1 MKTTHLP
8 AVLGALLAQPV
19 HAADPV
25 KVNALSFSG
34 AELKMYFALSVKM
47 AGGIGKFAHVRTPAP
62 IDKLDV
68 MRMNRDTFYSAAI
81 FDLDAGPVTITM
93 PDAGERFMSLL
104 IVKED
109 HYAPHT
115 LIMSIATLASET

>member
-8 AVLGALLAQPV
+8 AVLCALLAQPV

-25 KVNALSFSG
+25 KVNALNFAC
-34 AELKMYFALSVKM
+34 AESDTNFARSVKI
-47 AGGIGKFAHVRTPAP
+47 AGGIGKFAHIRTPAP
-62 IDKLDV
+62 IDKQDV
-68 MRMNRDTFYSAAI
+68 MRMNRDTRCSAAI

-93 PDAGERFMSLL
+93 PDAGQRFMSLL
-104 IVKED
+104 IVNED

-115 LIMSIATLASET
+115 LFMSIATLLSET